1 MLKELSIKNFAIID
15 DVKIEFTKGLNII
28 TGETGSGKSIVIEA
42 LGIVLGG
49 RGSKDLIRTGED
61 KALIE
66 ALFFIDEDF
75 KKLLSQDGF
84 DLEENIL
91 IVTKEIF
98 TNFPSVSRINGRP
111 VTINILSNITLRL
124 VDIFGQHQHQTL
136 LNISNH
142 QILIDSFGDKDYKD
156 LLHRIDE
163 NYQLYKIEK
172 KRLGDMNISSH
183 EREREIELLRF
194 QIDEIEEAHL
204 AKSDD
209 LEIEDEYKKLSN
221 IKDILSGLGDVL
233 EFLNNN
239 SYEHN
244 SIIELLDK
252 NINILSGINKFDKS
266 IQPYLERFYDTR
278 FELQDLSRELSLYLE
293 NLEIDDEKLA
303 YLDDRLNLVNR
314 LKKKYGTTVDKIN
327 EYKDGIIVDYERLN
341 NFEKE
346 IEKVQASLNKLE
358 DILLKDSILLS
369 NKRKEIAK
377 ILEEKIS
384 LELLELNMGKVVFK
398 VDFERKDNF
407 SSTGI
412 DNVEFLISTNPGEAL
427 KSLSKIVSGG
437 EMSRIMLGFKSIIA
451 DNDNMPTLIFD
462 EIDTGISGRTA
473 QIVGEKISKIS
484 INHQVISISHLPQIA
499 ALADSHFVIWKDIN
513 KDKAV
518 TRIDKLSEDDRV
530 IEMARL
536 LSGVDV
542 TDTTLNHAREMILMS
557 KKLKKNSR

>member
-75 KKLLSQDGF
+75 KKLLSQDGL

-111 VTINILSNITLRL
+111 VTVNILSNITLRL

-221 IKDILSGLGDVL
+221 IKDILSGIGDVL

-327 EYKDGIIVDYERLN
+327 VYKDGIIVDYERLN

-346 IEKVQASLNKLE
+346 IEKVQASLKKLE
-358 DILLKDSILLS
+358 DSLLKDSILLS

-499 ALADSHFVIWKDIN
+499 ALADSHFVIWKDID